1 MLLQLYVV
9 LAVVRVAFVQ
19 GATVHQHEALR
30 QVASGS
36 YSADAEA
43 DRIVDLPGLGKPDF
57 GLFSG

>member
-1 MLLQLYVV
+1 MLLQLYIV
-9 LAVVRVAFVQ
+9 LAVVRVAIVQ
-19 GATVHQHEALR
+19 GATAHQHEALM